1 MSLLVV
7 GTSRTQEDG
16 VVSVPAKGSVTSG
29 VSSVV
34 NMVRSGVGRGRVGG
48 GVGVTAS
55 RLGVPAGSHLET
67 VQLIL
72 HLSGLPHQA
81 GHSVDWQ
88 SLTDQG

>member
-7 GTSRTQEDG
+7 GTSRAQEDG
-16 VVSVPAKGSVTSG
+16 VVSVPAEGSVTSG

-34 NMVRSGVGRGRVGG
+34 HMVRSGVGRGRVGG
-48 GVGVTAS
+48 SVGVTAS
-55 RLGVPAGSHLET
+55 RLGVPTGGHLET

-81 GHSVDWQ
+81 GHSVDRQ
-88 SLTDQG
+88 SLADQS